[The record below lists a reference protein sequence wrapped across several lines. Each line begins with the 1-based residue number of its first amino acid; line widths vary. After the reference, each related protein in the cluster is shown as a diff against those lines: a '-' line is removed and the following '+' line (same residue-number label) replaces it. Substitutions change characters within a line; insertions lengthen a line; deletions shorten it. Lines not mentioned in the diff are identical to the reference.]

1 MGFFN
6 FLKKRNK
13 EITESKL
20 NVAGDKTGVEW
31 VKDTNWIPLAYE
43 QYLNFYFYKGDI
55 DYLGWFLNRGVLDM
69 GLLQIMAQQYRKTY
83 KDYFLCNSYYENN
96 VKKTHSGL
104 PRLMVDTLVNCLG
117 IYQVKDVKDN
127 ETNEATTKRLDEIL
141 KENNFKSTFKK
152 QVAMD
157 LVIGDGAYIINI
169 DSTESDMPI
178 IEYIDGRNVSYEYIG
193 DRVKSVIINKN
204 YEYKKQLYEC
214 YEKRSTKRIE
224 ETDETGKTIIKT
236 VATIEYKL
244 FVKNGNKSWNE
255 VLLDA
260 IPQTKGLKDLM
271 YTNIPFMLAVP
282 CIRKMDAETKRGE
295 SIFKGKIEIFDDID
309 QSLSQRAN
317 TMRAIT
323 PVEYVDSNLLEK
335 DDKGRA
341 MMPSAY
347 GKQFITYKGSNS
359 YSADPKDV
367 MTKFYDIDFSKLD
380 TETQNLIKEA
390 CVGIIS
396 PASFGYDVSSKDN
409 ALAQREKEKATLQ
422 TLKDMQ
428 DYEIDTLTRLFTMTM
443 AVDDLITDKNATP
456 QETNIQVMFSD
467 YATPSRSERIEK
479 FKDAYLSGAMSID
492 RYIQEVYFDEDKET
506 QEKEKQALLEAQAR
520 GKFDFNILEQE
531 N

>member
-31 VKDTNWIPLAYE
+31 VEDTNWIPLAYE
-43 QYLNFYFYKGDI
+43 QYLNYYFYKGDI
-55 DYLGWFLNRGVLDM
+55 DYLGWFLNKGVLDM
-69 GLLQIMAQQYRKTY
+69 GLQQIMAQEVRKTY
-83 KDYFLCNSYYENN
+83 KNYFLCNSYYESN

-104 PRLMVDTLVNCLG
+104 PRLIVDTLVNCLG
-117 IYQVKDVKDN
+117 TYQAKDIREN
-127 ETNEATTKRLDEIL
+127 ETNEATTKRLDKIL

-152 QVAMD
+152 QVSMD
-157 LVIGDGAYIINI
+157 LVVGDGAYIINV
-169 DSTESDMPI
+169 DPKESDMPI

-193 DRVKSVIINKN
+193 DRVKAVIINKN
-204 YEYKKQLYEC
+204 YEYNKQLYEC

-224 ETDETGKTIIKT
+224 ETDETGKTTIKT

-255 VLLDA
+255 IALDT
-260 IPQTKGLKDLM
+260 IPQTKNLKDLM
-271 YTNIPFMLAVP
+271 YMNIPFMLAVP

-295 SIFKGKIEIFDDID
+295 SIFKGKIELFDDID

-335 DDKGRA
+335 DNKGNPI
-341 MMPSAY
+341 MPSTY
-347 GKQFITYKGSNS
+347 GKQYVTYKGSNS

-367 MTKFYDIDFSKLD
+367 MTKFYDIDFNKLD

-396 PASFGYDVSSKDN
+396 PASIGYDISKKDN
-409 ALAQREKEKATLQ
+409 AEAQREKEKTTLQ

-428 DYEIDTLTRLFTMTM
+428 DYEIDTLTRLFTITM
-443 AVDDLITDKNATP
+443 AVDDLISNPNAIP
-456 QETNIQVMFSD
+456 DRTNIQVMFSD
-467 YATPSRSERIEK
+467 YAIPSRSERIEK
-479 FKDAYLSGAMSID
+479 FSPAYLNGAISID

-506 QEKEKQALLEAQAR
+506 QEKEKQALLQAQNKS
-520 GKFDFNILEQE
+520 KFDFNFTEE
-531 N
+531 E